1 MKKTIFWLVLGLA
14 AGLILTAGLALART
28 HTLNG
33 SVLEPPQPAAQ
44 IALEDFRL
52 SDQKGKVVL
61 VFFGYTFCPDVCPAT
76 LGTMKRVLERL
87 GNQADQVEMVFIT
100 VDPQRDTTEKMD
112 AYTQAFDARIIG
124 LSGTEAELEQVWK
137 AYWVFHEAQPAG
149 SNGAYTVNHSS
160 QVFLIDPQGDLRT
173 TYAFGTPAED
183 IAADVRFLLK

>member
-14 AGLILTAGLALART
+14 AGLIFAAGLALARN

-44 IALEDFRL
+44 IDLEDFRL

-87 GNQADQVEMVFIT
+87 GNQADKVEMVFIT
-100 VDPQRDTTEKMD
+100 VDPQRDTPERMH
-112 AYTQAFDARIIG
+112 AYTQAFDPRIRG
-124 LSGTEAELEQVWK
+124 LSGTETELEQVWQ

-149 SNGAYTVNHSS
+149 SSGVYTFDHSS
-160 QVFLIDPQGDLRT
+160 QIFLIDPQGDLRT
-173 TYAFGTPAED
+173 TYAFGTPAEN
-183 IAADVRFLLK
+183 ITADVRFLLK

>member
-1 MKKTIFWLVLGLA
+1 MKKTFFWLVLGLA

-76 LGTMKRVLERL
+76 LGTMKRFLERV
-87 GNQADQVEMVFIT
+87 GNQADRVEVVFVT

-112 AYTQAFDARIIG
+112 AYTSAFDPRITG
-124 LSGTEAELEQVWK
+124 LSGTEADLEQVWQ

-149 SNGAYTVNHSS
+149 SSGAYLVDHSS
-160 QVFLIDPQGDLRT
+160 QVFLIDPQGNLRT
-173 TYAFGTPAED
+173 TYAFGTSAED
-183 IAADVRFLLK
+183 IAADVRFLLR